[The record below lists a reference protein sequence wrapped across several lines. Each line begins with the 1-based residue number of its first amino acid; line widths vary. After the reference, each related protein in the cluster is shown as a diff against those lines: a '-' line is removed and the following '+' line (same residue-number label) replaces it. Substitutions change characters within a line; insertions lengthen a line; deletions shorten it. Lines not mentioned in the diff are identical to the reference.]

1 MDTIVSEA
9 QDTMI
14 NQLNFGL
21 PETSQYITDRRFV
34 NYFPSGSNIY
44 SASGGGNKNIRFYIS
59 GDSNQYLD
67 LSSIRLFANIKNTD
81 VSDRAKFLRPLGGL
95 HAFMERY
102 RATVGGQ
109 IVQDIDQYARHCQ
122 LYKSFKSKDVNE
134 MDDIESSAN
143 PSFDDDYHRYANG
156 LNNFLNPDSVVS
168 TSGTATQGKTNGAG
182 NDTNP
187 TGVINVNLSADHNEY
202 GRLGFRHTRHSLSGI
217 PSNGQMR
224 LGHKPVC
231 GLLESNYYLPLRFAP
246 LELEFTIV
254 SDSNEPIVV
263 PQGNGTI
270 ETDKNGYYFQ
280 AGNTSVLWEIN
291 NVIIRAEVITLD
303 NTVDNNIT
311 KHLLEGQSLK
321 LIVPQYHTL
330 TQTFNAG
337 GGEINMNIVKSAS
350 KLSNAFITL
359 YREKIQGER
368 YKYFRPDNYVHKR
381 WNYFYNPM
389 INSEIND
396 GNDIDS
402 GDLIAGQGFQDFTRN
417 LSWQM
422 QVGNKKFPEFECQ
435 SLSEAFYFLRRTIH
449 YHNADQNSLNISYK
463 QYRENKF
470 IIGVSFEKMAD
481 VNFTS
486 INTKMGSLLTFKI
499 KGTQGPLAEAEQIQ
513 EIFTH
518 LVSESVLELRE
529 SGAVVYD

>member
-1 MDTIVSEA
+1 MDNIVSEA

-156 LNNFLNPDSVVS
+156 LNNFLDYKLVS
-168 TSGTATQGKTNGAG
+168 TAGATNAGTDA
-182 NDTNP
+182 DP
-187 TGVINVNLSADHNEY
+187 RGVVTCKYRQQTTMNLE
-202 GRLGFRHTRHSLSGI
+202 GIGFRHTRHSLSGI

-254 SDSNEPIVV
+254 SDSLEPIVE
-263 PQGNGTI
+263 PKGNATSNPTT
-270 ETDKNGYYFQ
+270 ETDKQGYYFQ
-280 AGNTSVLWEIN
+280 EGNTSVLWEIN

-359 YREKIQGER
+359 YREKKTGKR
-368 YKYFRPDNYVHKR
+368 YGQFLPDNYVYKR

-396 GNDIDS
+396 GFDIENNTA
-402 GDLIAGQGFQDFTRN
+402 INGQGFQDFTRN

-486 INTKMGSLLTFKI
+486 INTKMG
-499 KGTQGPLAEAEQIQ
+499 
-513 EIFTH
+513 
-518 LVSESVLELRE
+518 
-529 SGAVVYD
+529 